1 MASCKELKEKVPT
14 CFEINTVEIGNGIV
28 LPNYAK
34 AYTCLWELAMAF
46 NIPLKDVWHDEA
58 LVEMVALC
66 NKLSTTST

>member
-1 MASCKELKEKVPT
+1 MVSCNELKEKAPT
-14 CFEINTVEIGNGIV
+14 CFEQINTVEIGSGVV

-34 AYTCLWELAMAF
+34 AYTCLWELATAF

-66 NKLSTTST
+66 NKLSTST